1 MKFIE
6 LKNVNKVY
14 STGVT
19 ALADMSVTIQ
29 KGEFVFVIGH
39 TASGKSTFI
48 KMLYREEKPTKGS
61 VVVGGV
67 NVAKLRNGRV
77 YKLRRKIGVVFQ
89 DFKLL
94 PKLTVYENVAFALEC
109 LGMKASEIKPK
120 VMKAIEIVGLK
131 EKVRSF
137 PHQLSGGEQQ
147 RVCIA
152 RAIVNEPKL
161 LICDEPT
168 GNLDPE
174 TSKEIMKVIDDI
186 NKELKTTV
194 IMATHD
200 KDIVNRMKK
209 RVLLIE
215 HGVLTG
221 DYLKGSYKSHK
232 AFRIV
237 GRSIRD
243 AFKSVFRNFSLSMA
257 SILCAT
263 ITLMVVSI
271 SLIIA
276 GNVENATNS
285 LENELSIVVYLEKTA
300 TDDDINYIKSNIEK
314 LKNVDEVTFKSKNE
328 WKLEISEYSA
338 EMGTVFSTY
347 DVNPLLDSFTVTVKD
362 VNDLENIT
370 TEIRKMDKIESAN
383 YGEDTVD
390 TIISVFDVVKK
401 ATIFVVIALIFVTA
415 FLITNTIKLTIYSRK
430 NEIEIMRLVGA
441 SNVTIKLPFVIE
453 GFIIGFLG
461 SLIPIIVTI
470 YGYIIA
476 YNKLDG
482 HIITDLIKLIEPYNF
497 VFNISLLVAGLGA
510 LIGMFGSLRA
520 VRKYLKI

>member
-19 ALADMSVTIQ
+19 ALADMSVTIE

-61 VVVGGV
+61 VIVGGV

-109 LGMKASEIKPK
+109 LGLKKSEIKPK

-131 EKVRSF
+131 EKSRSF

-174 TSKEIMKVIDDI
+174 TSKEIMNVIENI

-200 KDIVNRMKK
+200 KDIVNKMKK

-221 DYLKGSYKSHK
+221 DYLKGSYKSHE
-232 AFRIV
+232 
-237 GRSIRD
+237 
-243 AFKSVFRNFSLSMA
+243 SV
-257 SILCAT
+257 
-263 ITLMVVSI
+263 
-271 SLIIA
+271 
-276 GNVENATNS
+276 
-285 LENELSIVVYLEKTA
+285 
-300 TDDDINYIKSNIEK
+300 
-314 LKNVDEVTFKSKNE
+314 
-328 WKLEISEYSA
+328 
-338 EMGTVFSTY
+338 
-347 DVNPLLDSFTVTVKD
+347 
-362 VNDLENIT
+362 
-370 TEIRKMDKIESAN
+370 
-383 YGEDTVD
+383 
-390 TIISVFDVVKK
+390 
-401 ATIFVVIALIFVTA
+401 
-415 FLITNTIKLTIYSRK
+415 
-430 NEIEIMRLVGA
+430 
-441 SNVTIKLPFVIE
+441 
-453 GFIIGFLG
+453 
-461 SLIPIIVTI
+461 
-470 YGYIIA
+470 
-476 YNKLDG
+476 
-482 HIITDLIKLIEPYNF
+482 
-497 VFNISLLVAGLGA
+497 
-510 LIGMFGSLRA
+510 
-520 VRKYLKI
+520 